1 MEKINVLEV
10 NNIDLPGR
18 RFNGYDLLNELKDN
32 DSINIKQ
39 IVIQKQSNN
48 NKVKRLLTKNE
59 QIQLLDNLEK
69 FEKNLSIQSNLSI
82 TSPALINSKEYKEA
96 DIIHFHMFHNTKL
109 SLISL
114 IQICN
119 EKKVIMSFHDPW
131 MITGRCVHFGN
142 CVKWKD
148 GCNECENLNT
158 LFSFEEDN
166 CDVMWKLKEMIYKS
180 ISPEIVVPSRYIY
193 DLVKESPITKNI
205 NNIHIIPLGVDLN
218 FFTNKIDKEEARK
231 KLQISNSDIVIFL
244 RAQKALKG
252 TSYVVEALKNLDT
265 NKKITILTCDE
276 KCRFE
281 EVKNKYNI
289 VDMGS
294 MNNEQLL
301 YAYNAC
307 DMFLMPSLGES
318 FGMMAIEAMA
328 CEKPVVVFDNTALP
342 SVTFA
347 PECGVLV
354 EDRNSNKLR
363 EAIEYLIDNEEE
375 RIKRGKLGRKICQEN
390 YSIDKYNNSLVN
402 LYKKIANDNKK
413 VQDTKFLDRINYNNE
428 DALKIQKKLNE
439 FTEQNFKENSKIYE
453 SLMFKNVKEIEGKI
467 DYSNIEV
474 QKIINKYNNDLYNII
489 EKEPTNNIFVQL
501 KNAINLLIKD
511 RDRLKNSIQYKIDRV
526 FKKKD

>member
-1 MEKINVLEV
+1 
-10 NNIDLPGR
+10 
-18 RFNGYDLLNELKDN
+18 
-32 DSINIKQ
+32 
-39 IVIQKQSNN
+39 
-48 NKVKRLLTKNE
+48 
-59 QIQLLDNLEK
+59 
-69 FEKNLSIQSNLSI
+69 
-82 TSPALINSKEYKEA
+82 
-96 DIIHFHMFHNTKL
+96 
-109 SLISL
+109 
-114 IQICN
+114 
-119 EKKVIMSFHDPW
+119 
-131 MITGRCVHFGN
+131 
-142 CVKWKD
+142 
-148 GCNECENLNT
+148 
-158 LFSFEEDN
+158 
-166 CDVMWKLKEMIYKS
+166 
-180 ISPEIVVPSRYIY
+180 
-193 DLVKESPITKNI
+193 
-205 NNIHIIPLGVDLN
+205 
-218 FFTNKIDKEEARK
+218 
-231 KLQISNSDIVIFL
+231 
-244 RAQKALKG
+244 
-252 TSYVVEALKNLDT
+252 
-265 NKKITILTCDE
+265 
-276 KCRFE
+276 
-281 EVKNKYNI
+281 
-289 VDMGS
+289 MGS

-511 RDRLKNSIQYKIDRV
+511 RDRLKNSIQYKIERV

>member
-363 EAIEYLIDNEEE
+363 EAIE
-375 RIKRGKLGRKICQEN
+375 
-390 YSIDKYNNSLVN
+390 
-402 LYKKIANDNKK
+402 
-413 VQDTKFLDRINYNNE
+413 
-428 DALKIQKKLNE
+428 
-439 FTEQNFKENSKIYE
+439 
-453 SLMFKNVKEIEGKI
+453 
-467 DYSNIEV
+467 
-474 QKIINKYNNDLYNII
+474 
-489 EKEPTNNIFVQL
+489 
-501 KNAINLLIKD
+501 
-511 RDRLKNSIQYKIDRV
+511 
-526 FKKKD
+526 